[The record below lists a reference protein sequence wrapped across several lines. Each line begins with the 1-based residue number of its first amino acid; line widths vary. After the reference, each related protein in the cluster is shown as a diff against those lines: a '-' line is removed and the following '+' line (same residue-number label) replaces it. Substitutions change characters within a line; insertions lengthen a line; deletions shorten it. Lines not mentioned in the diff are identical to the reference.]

1 MIRHVPLTVGQPLLC
16 RDGLEEAAELLKAL
30 ASVHRLAILVELQ
43 DGPRCVHELVESLGI
58 SQPLASQH
66 LRVLRALHLVRA
78 ERRGREAVYSLA
90 DEHVARIVNDA
101 LVHAGRGEPVSADD
115 EPADERPGNP

>member
-1 MIRHVPLTVGQPLLC
+1 MVGVPLVVDQNALS

-43 DGPRCVHELVESLGI
+43 GRPRCVHELVEALGI

-66 LRVLRALHLVRA
+66 LRVLRAMHLVRA
-78 ERRGREAVYSLA
+78 ERRGRETVYSLG
-90 DEHVARIVNDA
+90 DEHIAHIVNDA
-101 LVHAGRGEPVSADD
+101 LVHAR
-115 EPADERPGNP
+115 ERRTA

>member
-1 MIRHVPLTVGQPLLC
+1 MSVVSLVVGQTVLA

-43 DGPRCVHELVESLGI
+43 GHPRCVHELVEALGI

-66 LRVLRALHLVRA
+66 LRVLRAMHLVRA
-78 ERRGREAVYSLA
+78 ERRGRETVYSLG
-90 DEHVARIVNDA
+90 DEHIAHIVNDA
-101 LVHAGRGEPVSADD
+101 LVHAR
-115 EPADERPGNP
+115 ERRTA

>member
-1 MIRHVPLTVGQPLLC
+1 MRRMPLATDQPVLS

-30 ASVHRLAILVELQ
+30 ASVHRLAIVVELQ

-78 ERRGREAVYSLA
+78 ERRGREAVYSLG
-90 DEHVARIVNDA
+90 DEHIAHIVNDA
-101 LVHAGRGEPVSADD
+101 LVHARERR
-115 EPADERPGNP
+115 PA

>member
-1 MIRHVPLTVGQPLLC
+1 MRYVPLTVGHPLQS

-30 ASVHRLAILVELQ
+30 ASVHRLGILVELQ
-43 DGPRCVHELVESLGI
+43 DGPRCVHELVESLGV

-66 LRVLRALHLVRA
+66 LRVLRALHLVRV

-101 LVHAGRGEPVSADD
+101 LVHAGRGEPVSADGD
-115 EPADERPGNP
+115 AGEERPGSP

>member
-1 MIRHVPLTVGQPLLC
+1 MDSMPLAVGQSALS

-43 DGPRCVHELVESLGI
+43 DGPRCVHELVEALDI

-66 LRVLRALHLVRA
+66 LRVLRALHLVRSQ
-78 ERRGREAVYSLA
+78 RRGRETVYSLG
-90 DEHVARIVNDA
+90 DEHIAHIVNDA
-101 LVHAGRGEPVSADD
+101 LVHARERRSA
-115 EPADERPGNP
+115 

>member
-1 MIRHVPLTVGQPLLC
+1 MPIAADHALLS

-43 DGPRCVHELVESLGI
+43 EGPRCVHELVESLGI

-78 ERRGREAVYSLA
+78 ERRGREAVYSLG
-90 DEHVARIVNDA
+90 DEHIAHIVNDA
-101 LVHAGRGEPVSADD
+101 LVHARERR
-115 EPADERPGNP
+115 PA